1 MMKYIFFGLYISHVV
16 ACNSYGKDENQ
27 FNHNFL
33 LKEMNHNL
41 RFKSS
46 YKFTKVVSKQNR
58 EFANTYSIL
67 DSSEQEVLY
76 LDIFKNTLLDSITES
91 KYMKDFA
98 LHQEILQKKSLEY
111 YKKYGINK
119 FYADSIFTI
128 NTNKGEIIVLKRS
141 LIKELQVE
149 NLPFLEK
156 SDYNFFNNEKKK
168 TTYKVSLFFQL
179 NKANITFVNTDSKFS
194 ENDIINFLEVFLNSI
209 SLVKK

>member
-1 MMKYIFFGLYISHVV
+1 MKYIFFGLYILHVV

-58 EFANTYSIL
+58 EFSNTYSIL

-98 LHQEILQKKSLEY
+98 LHQEILQKKSFEY
-111 YKKYGINK
+111 YKKYDINK